1 MYTATNDKKY
11 RINRNITHL
20 YPFYNKKQALACFF
34 NSFKENGQEGSSVQG
49 DEEKH
54 PPVRPVSQQAEQRK
68 GVDASGT
75 NARESFLNLPTGT
88 WLK

>member
-1 MYTATNDKKY
+1 M
-11 RINRNITHL
+11 HE
-20 YPFYNKKQALACFF
+20 
-34 NSFKENGQEGSSVQG
+34 ENGQEGSSVQG

-88 WLK
+88 